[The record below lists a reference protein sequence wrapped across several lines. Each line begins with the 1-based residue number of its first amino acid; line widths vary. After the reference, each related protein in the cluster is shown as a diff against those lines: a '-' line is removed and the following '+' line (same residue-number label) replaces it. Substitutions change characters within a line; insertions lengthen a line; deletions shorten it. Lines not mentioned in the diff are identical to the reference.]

1 METTTDNAR
10 IVGLDTDPIADAR
23 SAWARLQAAEQD
35 AADATAAIGA
45 AFLTAARDG
54 RGIQSGTG
62 AAKKLS
68 TRNFAE
74 AVGCGR
80 MVVSRG
86 MRLALLREAFPQS
99 VWTVR
104 DADTVPASAIADHRL
119 TPDAVGA
126 IGGAIAGG
134 KSGADAVAATRPH
147 GKRAGQSANAGAATT
162 AAIQS
167 VAKSET
173 PRAAIA
179 DAAAVARDAAALVST
194 SADTDDA
201 RRADATRAVA
211 MLDALRI
218 GTRDGMADV
227 ESWVGAVTRLFCD
240 AHDGLKGDDAVMWAA
255 AVANLRPTI
264 TRLYS
269 AASAVE
275 VPATR
280 KSATRRRK
288 S

>member
-1 METTTDNAR
+1 MNITTEPAR

-68 TRNFAE
+68 TRNFAD

-86 MRLALLREAFPQS
+86 MRLAMLREAFPTA

-104 DADTVPASAIADHRL
+104 DADTLPASAIADNRL
-119 TPDAVGA
+119 TPEAVGA

-134 KSGADAVAATRPH
+134 KSGADAVASTRPH
-147 GKRAGQSANAGAATT
+147 GKRAGQSANAGAATA

-167 VAKSET
+167 VAKSDT

-218 GTRDGMADV
+218 GTRDADADAAA
-227 ESWVGAVTRLFCD
+227 WVGAIGRLLAD
-240 AHDGLKGDDAVMWAA
+240 AHDALAGDDAATWGAA
-255 AVANLRPTI
+255 IAGVKPAIMRMLATAAG
-264 TRLYS
+264 S
-269 AASAVE
+269 A
-275 VPATR
+275 PQPR
-280 KSATRRRK
+280 KSATRRGK
-288 S
+288 A